1 MRGVKRTPSTEEL
14 CAALKMSVLT
24 KERFVE
30 THGTA
35 LLELG
40 EGLANRLADGAKLLV
55 AGNGGSASDAQHFAA
70 ELVGRFSK
78 PRGPLPCLALPA
90 NIGLLTAIGN
100 DFGFERVFE
109 RQIEAFGRKGDAF
122 LAISTSGNSPNVV
135 LAAKKAKE
143 LGLFVVGLTGFGGG
157 SLKEHVHV
165 LLDLPFEAETPR
177 VQEAHIFALHA
188 LAWIIEESL
197 AP

>member
-1 MRGVKRTPSTEEL
+1 MRGVKRTPTAEEL
-14 CAALKMSVLT
+14 CATLKMSILA

-40 EGLANRLADGAKLLV
+40 AGLANRLADGAKLLV

-78 PRGPLPCLALPA
+78 SRGPLPCLALPA
-90 NIGLLTAIGN
+90 NIGFITAIGN

-122 LAISTSGNSPNVV
+122 IAISTSGNSPNVV

-165 LLDLPFEAETPR
+165 LLDLPFEAETAR

-197 AP
+197 AA

>member
-1 MRGVKRTPSTEEL
+1 MSGVKRTLTAERL
-14 CAALKMSVLT
+14 RAALNTSILA

-30 THGTA
+30 RHGTT

-40 EGLANRLADGAKLLV
+40 EGLAKRLSYGAKLLI
-55 AGNGGSASDAQHFAA
+55 AGNGGSATDAQHFAA

-78 PRGPLPCLALPA
+78 VRGPLPCLALPA
-90 NIGLLTAIGN
+90 NMGLLTAIGN

-109 RQIEAFGRKGDAF
+109 RQIEAFGRKEDAF
-122 LAISTSGNSPNVV
+122 LAISTSGNSTNIV
-135 LAAKKAKE
+135 LAAQRARE

-157 SLKEHVHV
+157 ALKEHAHV

-177 VQEAHIFALHA
+177 VQETHIFALHA
-188 LAWIIEESL
+188 LAWIIEESFVR
-197 AP
+197 